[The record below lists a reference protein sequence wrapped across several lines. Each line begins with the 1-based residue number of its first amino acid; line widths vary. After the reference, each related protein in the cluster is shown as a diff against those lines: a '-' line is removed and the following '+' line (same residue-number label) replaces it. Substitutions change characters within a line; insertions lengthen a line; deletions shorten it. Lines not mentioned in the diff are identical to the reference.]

1 MSLPISSIGPL
12 GGVSPVSPLDPG
24 TKNAGGFGAVLQ
36 DAMNKV
42 GEINDTATKS
52 VESFL
57 SGEGDDLHK
66 TIMATQRAD
75 LAMELFLQ
83 VRNKVV
89 QAYQE
94 VMRMQV

>member
-1 MSLPISSIGPL
+1 MPFPISSIGP
-12 GGVSPVSPLDPG
+12 SSAIKAPQLDSGP
-24 TKNAGGFGAVLQ
+24 KKDGGFGAILE
-36 DAMNKV
+36 DTMRKV
-42 GEINDTATKS
+42 GEFNNTASKS

-66 TIMATQRAD
+66 TIMATQHAD

>member
-1 MSLPISSIGPL
+1 MPSIVPINLVGP
-12 GGVSPVSPLDPG
+12 GVNPAAKLSPAKPVDAFAS
-24 TKNAGGFGAVLQ
+24 VLQ
-36 DAMNKV
+36 DAMHKV
-42 GEINDTATKS
+42 NEFQQNAGQS

-57 SGEGDDLHK
+57 SGETTDLHQ
-66 TIMATQRAD
+66 TIMAGQKAE
-75 LAMELFLQ
+75 LAFELFSQ